1 MLCIQLG
8 LTMYS
13 TLYLLYVMIC
23 LIFYLFSTVLM
34 AASFHFHDNRVY
46 SIGTCPVSVINY
58 TYCQVLL
65 WKLSSILNVT
75 TYRLLAWSW

>member
-1 MLCIQLG
+1 MLM
-8 LTMYS
+8 MYS
-13 TLYLLYVMIC
+13 TLYLLHVMIC

-58 TYCQVLL
+58 IISPDSQVLL
-65 WKLSSILNVT
+65 KKLSSILSVT
-75 TYRLLAWSW
+75 TYRFLAWSW